1 MKNRAARSGGTDFL
15 LGKSGFIGERA
26 AGVSPLHPTKN
37 LFEKRFLELPK
48 PL

>member
-1 MKNRAARSGGTDFL
+1 MKPAD
-15 LGKSGFIGERA
+15 LGHRMEIYFSLKLEFIGESA
-26 AGVSPLHPTKN
+26 AGASPLHPTKN